1 MLQLVRVH
9 NRSDGLNST
18 IDDIEFDDADETILR
33 VQEYRTRLA
42 VHIYSSEPAAD
53 GLALGKDAVNQSRH
67 AIPSGVLASR
77 QPSGFRSEHLRGP
90 PQRAKPIERLAARL
104 AEGNVGHAPIP
115 QPNGPPCFSHR
126 S

>member
-67 AIPSGVLASR
+67 AIPSGHRVRHGGRSAS
-77 QPSGFRSEHLRGP
+77 SVSIEHGIIG
-90 PQRAKPIERLAARL
+90 QQVDQIFQVAAL
-104 AEGNVGHAPIP
+104 T
-115 QPNGPPCFSHR
+115 S